1 MLVSSAHL
9 SCFPS
14 LAIDCGFFLNSLQ
27 SLLKMFLVYVIMYI
41 FFSSKRLF
49 RHNPYMLILN
59 VENLCVIGCLGA
71 KR

>member
-9 SCFPS
+9 SRFPS
-14 LAIDCGFFLNSLQ
+14 LAIDCGFFNSLQ
-27 SLLKMFLVYVIMYI
+27 FLLKMFLVYVIMCI